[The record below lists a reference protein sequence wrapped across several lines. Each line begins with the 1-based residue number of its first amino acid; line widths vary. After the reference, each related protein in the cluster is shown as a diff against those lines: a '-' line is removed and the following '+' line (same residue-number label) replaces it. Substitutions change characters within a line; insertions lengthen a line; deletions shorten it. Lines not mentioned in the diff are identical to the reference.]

1 VDEIEARVCIPLE
14 SRTPATVLSI
24 RRSSRLAAK
33 PRAANATLQAQS
45 VLMQKLGVAVE
56 APPAD
61 LEAFQTYLATFADP
75 LTPSKQEALQTLF
88 SPDFDPVAWNLNL
101 ADLEGEGL

>member
-14 SRTPATVLSI
+14 SPILKTGPRLRKSRTPATVLSI
-24 RRSSRLAAK
+24 RRSSRLATK

-75 LTPSKQEALQTLF
+75 MTPSKQEALSHPT
-88 SPDFDPVAWNLNL
+88 SIPWP
-101 ADLEGEGL
+101 GT